1 MINPYALTL
10 AIMALLAV
18 MISWDVPRARLWI
31 ATIAWSYIVSSMAW
45 DAIGH
50 DVPRLHAFIT
60 MLCDCVVCLTVYH
73 AARERWE
80 IWLYRLFLV
89 SVFSSVIR
97 VAGWIDTNIL
107 YASLL
112 EIINALAFIM
122 IAGVGIQDRI
132 ARHGPSRAFRHR
144 VRGGGVSRLSLRAPR
159 KAPPWHRA

>member
-1 MINPYALTL
+1 MINPYSLTL
-10 AIMALLAV
+10 AIMAVIALTLA
-18 MISWDVPRARLWI
+18 WDVPRARLWI
-31 ATIAWSYIVSSMAW
+31 AIIAWSFFISSGAW
-45 DAIGH
+45 DALGH
-50 DVPRLHAFIT
+50 EVPRFHAFIT
-60 MLCDCVVCLTVYH
+60 LLCDCVVCLTVYH

-97 VAGWIDTNIL
+97 LAGWIDTNIL

-122 IAGVGIQDRI
+122 ISGVGLLDRI
-132 ARHGPSRAFRHR
+132 ARHGTSSPFRYR
-144 VRGGGVSRLSLRAPR
+144 VRRGGHARISARAPR